1 MYRWLLNHDP
11 CKRPNS
17 TEILQSQFIPP
28 PKLKDTE
35 LHEMVR
41 NTLSNSK
48 SKNYK
53 HLIAACFGQ
62 VSVYCLFFTC
72 NVHSSLSRKSSIN
85 LLNQFLSL

>member
-1 MYRWLLNHDP
+1 MKFNERWLLNHDP

-62 VSVYCLFFTC
+62 VSVNFEFKLSIAVFSC
-72 NVHSSLSRKSSIN
+72 NV
-85 LLNQFLSL
+85 Q

>member
-1 MYRWLLNHDP
+1 MARWLLNHDP

-17 TEILQSQFIPP
+17 TEILQSQYIPP

-53 HLIAACFGQ
+53 HLIASCFNQ
-62 VSVYCLFFTC
+62 V
-72 NVHSSLSRKSSIN
+72 NR
-85 LLNQFLSL
+85 QFLLLLIIVIIYFNKNLMRVKKNC

>member
-35 LHEMVR
+35 LHKMVR

-53 HLIAACFGQ
+53 HLIASCFGQ
-62 VSVYCLFFTC
+62 VIRLIYYMFKTLFREIVLDF
-72 NVHSSLSRKSSIN
+72 IIY
-85 LLNQFLSL
+85 

>member
-1 MYRWLLNHDP
+1 MD
-11 CKRPNS
+11 
-17 TEILQSQFIPP
+17 ILQSQYIPP

-53 HLIAACFGQ
+53 HLIASCFNQ
-62 VSVYCLFFTC
+62 VTIQLKLCL
-72 NVHSSLSRKSSIN
+72 
-85 LLNQFLSL
+85 LLILNTIKYLII

>member
-1 MYRWLLNHDP
+1 MNFFFLLCRWLLNHDP

-17 TEILQSQFIPP
+17 TEVLQSQYIPP
-28 PKLKDTE
+28 PQLKDTE

-53 HLIAACFGQ
+53 HLIAACFNQ
-62 VSVYCLFFTC
+62 VSLI
-72 NVHSSLSRKSSIN
+72 LKN
-85 LLNQFLSL
+85 LIFYGCFIK